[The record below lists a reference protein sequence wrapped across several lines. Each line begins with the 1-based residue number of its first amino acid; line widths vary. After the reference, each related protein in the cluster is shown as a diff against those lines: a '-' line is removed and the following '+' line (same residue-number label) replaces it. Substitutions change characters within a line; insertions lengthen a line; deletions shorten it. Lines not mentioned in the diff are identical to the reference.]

1 MNGSK
6 IMTIDKRVADIAA
19 AVAGI
24 KDGARVMVSG
34 FGDAGNPTELLHAL
48 IDQGA
53 RDLCIINNNA
63 GTGRLGLAA
72 LMNAGRVRK
81 VICSFPRSSHSEI
94 FQQLHRDGKVE
105 LCVVPQGTLAE
116 RIRAGGAGIGG
127 FFTPTSAGTPLAE
140 GKETRVID
148 GIEHVLEHPIHA
160 DVALIKAD
168 KADPL
173 GNLTYRLAARNFAPA
188 MCMAAELSIVQTA
201 KIVAPGDINA
211 EDVVTPGI
219 FVDRIVHVPDPISEA
234 EVLLQQ
240 EAGSGEAAT
249 GTNKQQAAG
258 L

>member
-1 MNGSK
+1 
-6 IMTIDKRVADIAA
+6 MTIDKRVAGLAA

-24 KDGARVMVSG
+24 KDGAVVMVSG

-48 IDQGA
+48 IEQGA
-53 RDLCIINNNA
+53 KDLCVINNNA

-72 LMNAGRVRK
+72 LLNAGRVRK

-94 FQQLHRDGKVE
+94 FQELYQDGKIE
-105 LCVVPQGTLAE
+105 LDVVPQGTLAE

-127 FFTPTSAGTPLAE
+127 FFTPTSAGTPLAD
-140 GKETRVID
+140 GKETRIID

-168 KADPL
+168 KADLL

-188 MCMAAELSIVQTA
+188 MCMAADLSIVQAAT
-201 KIVAPGDINA
+201 IVAPGGIDA
-211 EDVVTPGI
+211 EHVVTPSI

-234 EVLLQQ
+234 EILRDEV
-240 EAGSGEAAT
+240 AGP
-249 GTNKQQAAG
+249 
-258 L
+258 